1 MKLNLPSA
9 SFCTDSI
16 RLPSPSYSSNVNSP
30 SFSARPVSSFV
41 PLNVMSPF
49 ASYVFTNSIATG
61 YVTSVASV
69 PSPLSVTFTFTVKER
84 VSYVMPSF
92 GFGSGTTSVTL
103 YS

>member
-1 MKLNLPSA
+1 MVGSGAPVVTASSVKLNM
-9 SFCTDSI
+9 
-16 RLPSPSYSSNVNSP
+16 PSPSVLF
-30 SFSARPVSSFV
+30 FSVFF
-41 PLNVMSPF
+41 PLMIALPA